1 MSQHEPW
8 DVSNQPERAN
18 IERIVAYLGQLREG
32 VFGLVPGDALDAI
45 LGLLA
50 RAEVAEHNLEQVR
63 AGLQRPA
70 DRQSQ
75 VVEEISYV
83 CRICGATVVT
93 TQVVGAFRPSLCA
106 SERCRREAR
115 QADARERQRRFR
127 ERQRTAE
134 RRDERLKR
142 KDAPPPGGGQA

>member
-1 MSQHEPW
+1 MSLRDRRGTMSQHEPW
-8 DVSNQPERAN
+8 DVSNQPDRAN

-50 RAEVAEHNLEQVR
+50 RAEVAERNLEQVR

-93 TQVVGAFRPSLCA
+93 TQVVGAFRPSVCA
-106 SERCRREAR
+106 AERCRREAR
-115 QADARERQRRFR
+115 QADAGSGSDASASAVRRGK
-127 ERQRTAE
+127 EGRTT
-134 RRDERLKR
+134 DQK
-142 KDAPPPGGGQA
+142 G